1 MKTTIIP
8 HYGTIP
14 ESIVSIDFV
23 FNPLK
28 RVLLGSPL
36 PSSQASQERLTK
48 VTGLAVLSS
57 DALSSV
63 AYATDAMLSVL
74 VPAGLLAVGFTR
86 PLAFL
91 IAALLVVVTLSYRQ
105 TIHAYPQGGGA
116 YIVAKDNLGVVP
128 GLVAATA
135 LLIDYVLTVS
145 VSAAAGVAALVSAA
159 PAVSPYRVELAVIFI
174 AMIAWGNLRGVREA
188 GRLFAV
194 PAYVFIVSVMVLL
207 VVAAGRA
214 LTGHFPE
221 VPAPSQAEMVSGVG
235 LFVLLHAFANGCTAM
250 TGVEAISNGIPAF
263 EAPEADN
270 AAKTLLIMAAILLTM
285 FLGIS
290 LLGAALHVVPLEQET
305 VLSQLARAV
314 FGGRNAAYFILQ
326 GATILILVLA
336 ANTSYA
342 DFPRL
347 ASILAKDGFAPTQ
360 FTHRGDRL
368 AFSNGIVV
376 LTLFA
381 MALVVIFGGNVFRL
395 IPLYAVGVFLSFT
408 LSQTGMVVHWSK
420 HRDPGWPLH
429 AFMNAFGALATA
441 AVLVVFVMTKFR
453 EGAWVVMLMIP
464 MGVWLFLAVA
474 RHYQETNR
482 ALSLSGYE
490 PRPDR
495 ADVMLVLVSSMNRET
510 VEAVRYAVKR
520 CQEVHAIHVNLDANR
535 VEDIK
540 RDWTQWGSGATLEI
554 LESPYRSFVAPILQ
568 YVEKLEAEGPNR
580 LITVVLPE
588 VIPRRWWQTLLHN
601 RWSVQLRA
609 ALINRPR
616 VTVLTTVAWPLAE

>member
-1 MKTTIIP
+1 M
-8 HYGTIP
+8 H
-14 ESIVSIDFV
+14 V
-23 FNPLK
+23 FNPLR
-28 RVLLGSPL
+28 RVLLGSLL
-36 PSSQASQERLTK
+36 PSSQASRERLTK

-63 AYATDAMLSVL
+63 AYATDAMLAVL
-74 VPAGLLAVGFTR
+74 VPAGLLAVGATR

-91 IAALLVVVTLSYRQ
+91 IAALLVIVTFSYRQ

-145 VSAAAGVAALVSAA
+145 VSVAAGVAAVLSAA
-159 PAVSPYRVELAVIFI
+159 PGAGGYRVTLAVMFI
-174 AMIAWGNLRGVREA
+174 ALIAWGNLRGVRES
-188 GRLFAV
+188 GRMFAI
-194 PAYVFIVSVMVLL
+194 PTYVFVVGVGVLL

-214 LTGHFPE
+214 AIGRFPVAAAPPQTG
-221 VPAPSQAEMVSGVG
+221 VVAGVG

-263 EAPEADN
+263 EPPEADN

-290 LLGAALHVVPLEQET
+290 LLGAALHVVPHEQET
-305 VLSQLARAV
+305 VLSQIARAV
-314 FGGRNAAYFILQ
+314 FGGRNVAYFILQ
-326 GATILILVLA
+326 TATMLILVLA

-347 ASILAKDGFAPTQ
+347 ASILASDGFAPTQ

-368 AFSNGIVV
+368 AFSNGIIV

-381 MALVVIFGGNVFRL
+381 IVLVVIFRGSVFRL

-408 LSQTGMVVHWSK
+408 LSQAGMVMHWRR
-420 HRDPGWPLH
+420 HRESGWRLR
-429 AFMNAFGALATA
+429 ALMNGLGAIATA
-441 AVLVVFVMTKFR
+441 GVLVVFVTTKFR
-453 EGAWVVMLMIP
+453 EGAWVVIVVIP
-464 MGVWLFLAVA
+464 LGVWLFLTIA
-474 RHYQETNR
+474 RHYAETKR
-482 ALSLSGYE
+482 QLSLDAYE
-490 PRPDR
+490 PSSDRPD
-495 ADVMLVLVSSMNRET
+495 VMVVIVAAMNRET
-510 VEAVRYAVKR
+510 VEAMRYAVKR
-520 CQEVHAIHVNLDANR
+520 CQEVRAVHVDLDAVCAAEIR
-535 VEDIK
+535 
-540 RDWTQWGSGATLEI
+540 RDWARWGSGATLEV
-554 LESPYRSFVAPILQ
+554 LESPYRSFVEPVLQ
-568 YVEKLEAEGPNR
+568 YVQRVEAERPNR
-580 LITVVLPE
+580 LMTVVLPE
-588 VIPRRWWQTLLHN
+588 VIPHRWWQTLLHN

-616 VTVLTTVAWPLAE
+616 VTVLTTVAWPLTE

>member
-1 MKTTIIP
+1 V
-8 HYGTIP
+8 H
-14 ESIVSIDFV
+14 V
-23 FNPLK
+23 FNPLR
-28 RVLLGSPL
+28 RVLLGSLL
-36 PSSQASQERLTK
+36 PSSQASRERLTK

-63 AYATDAMLSVL
+63 AYATDAMLAVL
-74 VPAGLLAVGFTR
+74 VPAGLLAVGATR

-91 IAALLVVVTLSYRQ
+91 IAALLVIVTFSYRQ

-145 VSAAAGVAALVSAA
+145 VSVAAGVAAVVSAA
-159 PAVSPYRVELAVIFI
+159 PEVAGYRVTLAVIFI
-174 AMIAWGNLRGVREA
+174 GLIAWGNLRGVRES
-188 GRLFAV
+188 GRMFAI
-194 PAYVFIVSVMVLL
+194 PTYVFVVGVGVLL

-214 LTGHFPE
+214 AIGNFP
-221 VPAPSQAEMVSGVG
+221 VASTPPQTAVVAGVG

-263 EAPEADN
+263 EPPEADN

-290 LLGAALHVVPLEQET
+290 LLGAALHVVPHEQET
-305 VLSQLARAV
+305 VLSQIARAV
-314 FGGRNAAYFILQ
+314 FGGRNVAYFILQ
-326 GATILILVLA
+326 TATMLILVLA

-347 ASILAKDGFAPTQ
+347 ASILASDGFAPTQ

-368 AFSNGIVV
+368 AFSNGIIV

-381 MALVVIFGGNVFRL
+381 IALVVIFRGSVFRL

-408 LSQTGMVVHWSK
+408 LSQAGMVMHWRR
-420 HRDPGWPLH
+420 HREPGWRLR
-429 AFMNAFGALATA
+429 ALMNALGAIATA
-441 AVLVVFVMTKFR
+441 GVLVVFVTTKFR
-453 EGAWVVMLMIP
+453 EGAWVVIVMIP
-464 MGVWLFLAVA
+464 LGVWLFLTIA
-474 RHYQETNR
+474 RHYAETNR
-482 ALSLSGYE
+482 QLSLDGYE
-490 PRPDR
+490 PSSDRPD
-495 ADVMLVLVSSMNRET
+495 VMVVIVAAMNRET
-510 VEAVRYAVKR
+510 VEAMRYAVKR
-520 CQEVHAIHVNLDANR
+520 CQEVRAVHVDLDA
-535 VEDIK
+535 VCAAEIT
-540 RDWTQWGSGATLEI
+540 RDWARWGSGAMLEV
-554 LESPYRSFVAPILQ
+554 LESPYRSFVEPVLQ
-568 YVEKLEAEGPNR
+568 YVQRVEAERPNR
-580 LITVVLPE
+580 LMTVVLPE
-588 VIPRRWWQTLLHN
+588 VIPHRWWQTLLHN

-616 VTVLTTVAWPLAE
+616 VTVLTTVAWPLTE

>member
-1 MKTTIIP
+1 
-8 HYGTIP
+8 
-14 ESIVSIDFV
+14 V
-23 FNPLK
+23 FDPLK
-28 RVLLGSPL
+28 RLLLGSPL
-36 PSSQASQERLTK
+36 PSSQAPHERLTK

-63 AYATDAMLSVL
+63 AYATDAMLAVL
-74 VPAGLLAVGFTR
+74 VPAGLLAVGATR

-91 IAALLVVVTLSYRQ
+91 IATLLVIITFSYRQ

-128 GLVAATA
+128 GLIAATA

-145 VSAAAGVAALVSAA
+145 VSVAAGVAAVVSAV
-159 PAVSPYRVELAVIFI
+159 PGVSPYRVPLAVTLI
-174 AMIAWGNLRGVREA
+174 AIVAWGNLRGVRDS
-188 GRLFAV
+188 GRIFAI
-194 PAYVFIVSVMVLL
+194 PTYMFIVSVVVLL
-207 VVAAGRA
+207 AVAAFQA
-214 LTGHFPE
+214 TIGHL
-221 VPAPSQAEMVSGVG
+221 PAASAATPPQMGLAGVG

-263 EAPEADN
+263 EPPEADN

-285 FLGIS
+285 FLGITV
-290 LLGAALHVVPLEQET
+290 LGAALQVVPHDEET
-305 VLSQLARAV
+305 VLSQIARAV
-314 FGGRNAAYFILQ
+314 FGGRNAAYFLLQ
-326 GATILILVLA
+326 GATMLILVLA

-347 ASILAKDGFAPTQ
+347 ASILARDGFAPTQ

-368 AFSNGIVV
+368 AFSNGIII

-408 LSQTGMVVHWSK
+408 LSQAGMVMHWRR
-420 HRDPGWPLH
+420 HRDPGWHLH
-429 AFMNAFGALATA
+429 ALMNALGAAATA
-441 AVLVVFVMTKFR
+441 GVLVIFVTTKFR
-453 EGAWVVMLMIP
+453 EGAWVVMVLIP
-464 MGVWLFLAVA
+464 VGVWMFLTIA
-474 RHYQETNR
+474 RHYQAADRE
-482 ALSLSGYE
+482 LSLSGYE
-490 PRPDR
+490 PSSDR
-495 ADVMLVLVSSMNRET
+495 AELMVVIVAAMNRET

-520 CQEVHAIHVNLDANR
+520 CQEVRAVHVDLDAR
-535 VEDIK
+535 CAADVR
-540 RDWTQWGSGATLEI
+540 RDWAEWGGGATLEV
-554 LESPYRSFVAPILQ
+554 LESPYRSFVAPLLQ
-568 YVEKLEAEGPNR
+568 YVQKVEAEGPNR
-580 LITVVLPE
+580 LITIVLPE

-616 VTVLTTVAWPLAE
+616 VTVLTTVAWPLV

>member
-1 MKTTIIP
+1 
-8 HYGTIP
+8 
-14 ESIVSIDFV
+14 V

-28 RVLLGSPL
+28 RALLGALL
-36 PSSQASQERLTK
+36 PSAQAPHERLTK
-48 VTGLAVLSS
+48 LTGLAVLSS

-63 AYATDAMLSVL
+63 AYATDAMLAVL
-74 VPAGLLAVGFTR
+74 VPAGLLAVGATR

-91 IAALLVVVTLSYRQ
+91 VAALLVIVTFSYRQ
-105 TIHAYPQGGGA
+105 TIHAYPHGGGA
-116 YIVAKDNLGVVP
+116 YIVAKDNLGIVP

-145 VSAAAGVAALVSAA
+145 VSVAAGVAAVVSAA
-159 PAVSPYRVELAVIFI
+159 PGVSGYRVTLAVMFI
-174 AMIAWGNLRGVREA
+174 ALIAWGNLRGVRES
-188 GRLFAV
+188 GRMFAI
-194 PAYVFIVSVMVLL
+194 PTYVFIVSVGVLL

-214 LTGHFPE
+214 AIGHFP
-221 VPAPSQAEMVSGVG
+221 VSAAPPQTGVVAGVG

-263 EAPEADN
+263 EPPEADN

-290 LLGAALHVVPLEQET
+290 LLGAALHVVPHEQET
-305 VLSQLARAV
+305 VLSQIARAV
-314 FGGRNAAYFILQ
+314 FGGRNVAYFILQ
-326 GATILILVLA
+326 TATMFILVLA

-347 ASILAKDGFAPTQ
+347 ASILASDGFAPTQ

-368 AFSNGIVV
+368 AFSNGIIV

-381 MALVVIFGGNVFRL
+381 IALVVIFRGSVFRL

-408 LSQTGMVVHWSK
+408 LSQAGMVIHWRR
-420 HRDPGWPLH
+420 HREPGWQLR
-429 AFMNAFGALATA
+429 ALMNALGAIATA
-441 AVLVVFVMTKFR
+441 GVLVVFVTTKFR
-453 EGAWVVMLMIP
+453 EGAWVVIVMIP
-464 MGVWLFLAVA
+464 VGVWLFLAIA
-474 RHYQETNR
+474 RHYEEANR
-482 ALSLSGYE
+482 QLSLDGYE
-490 PRPDR
+490 PSSERPD
-495 ADVMLVLVSSMNRET
+495 VMVVIVAAMNRET
-510 VEAVRYAVKR
+510 VEAMRYAVKR
-520 CQEVHAIHVNLDANR
+520 CQEVRAVHVDLDAVCAAEIR
-535 VEDIK
+535 
-540 RDWTQWGSGATLEI
+540 RGWARWGNGATLEV
-554 LESPYRSFVAPILQ
+554 LDSPYRSFVEPVLQ
-568 YVEKLEAEGPNR
+568 YVQKVEAERPNR

-588 VIPRRWWQTLLHN
+588 VIPHRWWQTLLHN

>member
-1 MKTTIIP
+1 
-8 HYGTIP
+8 
-14 ESIVSIDFV
+14 V

-28 RVLLGSPL
+28 RALLGALL
-36 PSSQASQERLTK
+36 PSVQAPHERLTK
-48 VTGLAVLSS
+48 LTGLAVLSS

-63 AYATDAMLSVL
+63 AYATDAMLAVL
-74 VPAGLLAVGFTR
+74 VPAGLLAVGATR

-91 IAALLVVVTLSYRQ
+91 VAALLVIVTFSYRQ
-105 TIHAYPQGGGA
+105 TIHAYPHGGGA
-116 YIVAKDNLGVVP
+116 YIVAKDNLGIVP

-145 VSAAAGVAALVSAA
+145 VSVAAGVAAVVSAA
-159 PAVSPYRVELAVIFI
+159 PGVSGYRVTLAVMFI
-174 AMIAWGNLRGVREA
+174 ALIAWGNLRGVRES
-188 GRLFAV
+188 GRMFAI
-194 PAYVFIVSVMVLL
+194 PTYVFIVSVGVLL

-214 LTGHFPE
+214 AIGHFP
-221 VPAPSQAEMVSGVG
+221 VSAAPPQTGVVAGVG

-263 EAPEADN
+263 EPPEADN

-290 LLGAALHVVPLEQET
+290 LLGAALHVVPHEQET
-305 VLSQLARAV
+305 VLSQIARAV
-314 FGGRNAAYFILQ
+314 FGGRNVAYFILQ
-326 GATILILVLA
+326 TATMFILVLA

-347 ASILAKDGFAPTQ
+347 ASILASDGFAPTQ

-368 AFSNGIVV
+368 AFSNGIIV

-381 MALVVIFGGNVFRL
+381 IALVVIFRGSVFRL

-408 LSQTGMVVHWSK
+408 LSQAGMVIHWRR
-420 HRDPGWPLH
+420 HREPGWQLR
-429 AFMNAFGALATA
+429 ALMNALGAIATA
-441 AVLVVFVMTKFR
+441 GVLVVFVTTKFR
-453 EGAWVVMLMIP
+453 EGAWVVIVMIP
-464 MGVWLFLAVA
+464 VGVWLFLAIA
-474 RHYQETNR
+474 RHYEEANR
-482 ALSLSGYE
+482 QLSLDGYE
-490 PRPDR
+490 PSSERPD
-495 ADVMLVLVSSMNRET
+495 VMVVIVAAMNRET
-510 VEAVRYAVKR
+510 VEAMRYAVKR
-520 CQEVHAIHVNLDANR
+520 CQEVRAVHVDLDAVCAAEIR
-535 VEDIK
+535 
-540 RDWTQWGSGATLEI
+540 RGWARWGNGATLEV
-554 LESPYRSFVAPILQ
+554 LDSPYRSFVEPVLQ
-568 YVEKLEAEGPNR
+568 YVQKVEAERPNR

-588 VIPRRWWQTLLHN
+588 VIPHRWWQTLLHN